1 MIEIFTNLPLGFVN
15 EDRAF
20 WSQSNGPDAPVW
32 AVDAQI
38 WSHVIPLAV
47 GLIWVYQL
55 VPFGTTSP
63 HDELPPFPLG
73 VFFYNWWW

>member
-1 MIEIFTNLPLGFVN
+1 MKEIFTNLPLGFVN
-15 EDRAF
+15 EDKAF

-32 AVDAQI
+32 AVDAQMS
-38 WSHVIPLAV
+38 SHVVPVPGVSTIC
-47 GLIWVYQL
+47 VYQL

-63 HDELPPFPLG
+63 HELPPLG

>member
-1 MIEIFTNLPLGFVN
+1 MIEIFTNLPLGFVS
-15 EDRAF
+15 EDKAF

-32 AVDAQI
+32 AGNAQMA
-38 WSHVIPLAV
+38 SHESWLDLSIC
-47 GLIWVYQL
+47 VYQL

-63 HDELPPFPLG
+63 HEPPLG